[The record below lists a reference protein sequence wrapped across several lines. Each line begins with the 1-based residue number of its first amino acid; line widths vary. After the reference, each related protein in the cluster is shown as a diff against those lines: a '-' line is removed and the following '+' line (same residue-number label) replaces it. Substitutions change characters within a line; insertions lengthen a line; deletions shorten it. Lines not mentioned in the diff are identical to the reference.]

1 MENPTFMER
10 LLQVTTLIVL
20 LWFAMLMLDQ
30 RFLGGHVHRAWNGVQ
45 WRLNINGLEVLD
57 NETTLELVEDL
68 DGFGGLAL
76 MGGMLG

>member
-30 RFLGGHVHRAWNGVQ
+30 RFLGGHVHRAWNGVRKREQ
-45 WRLNINGLEVLD
+45 SR
-57 NETTLELVEDL
+57 
-68 DGFGGLAL
+68 
-76 MGGMLG
+76 